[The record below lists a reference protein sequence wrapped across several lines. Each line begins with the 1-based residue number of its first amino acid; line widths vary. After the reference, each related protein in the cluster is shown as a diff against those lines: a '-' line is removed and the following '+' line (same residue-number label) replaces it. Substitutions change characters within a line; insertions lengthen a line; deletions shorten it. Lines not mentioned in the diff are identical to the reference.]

1 MQTSNNQAPRPK
13 EAGIGLMEVIVGSL
27 CALIVIFVLL
37 QVGRI
42 MYAKVKL
49 RWASDAHELGRM
61 RIFRPGAYG
70 TLLHTVEARVLATLR
85 RLRARGDAA

>member
-1 MQTSNNQAPRPK
+1 MRALFARETVY
-13 EAGIGLMEVIVGSL
+13 EYDMGLGDNE
-27 CALIVIFVLL
+27 
-37 QVGRI
+37 
-42 MYAKVKL
+42 YKL